1 MASTIKF
8 SRPPILAFLLLLL
21 MSFLYIS
28 LAAYCGSMGG
38 SSGESSPVSSGGGSS
53 FSPVGRGSSSWD
65 YIDSGGS
72 RGQGGGRRGS
82 KVDVIIFVTGV
93 VILVLFCAGFMIAFC
108 CSEYQKDR
116 KRKKSEQYRREPIKS
131 EQYTLI
137 MVQVGLMGKALSLQN
152 ELNEISSTA
161 NTSTARGWHRI
172 LTKTVS
178 AFLRYPEYMI
188 SGFSSVEK
196 YSTTGVV
203 LMRFKQ
209 LSSEENEKCHAGSL
223 VNFNNVNIQRE
234 GVPGKNYSKFICFK
248 YFL

>member
-8 SRPPILAFLLLLL
+8 SGPPIDLAFLLLLL

-38 SSGESSPVSSGGGSS
+38 SSGESSPVSSGGDSS
-53 FSPVGRGSSSWD
+53 FSSGGRGSYSWD

-108 CSEYQKDR
+108 CSEYQRDR

-131 EQYTLI
+131 EQYMLI
-137 MVQVGLMGKALSLQN
+137 MVQVHS
-152 ELNEISSTA
+152 EY
-161 NTSTARGWHRI
+161 RI
-172 LTKTVS
+172 VIVFW
-178 AFLRYPEYMI
+178 FL
-188 SGFSSVEK
+188 
-196 YSTTGVV
+196 
-203 LMRFKQ
+203 
-209 LSSEENEKCHAGSL
+209 
-223 VNFNNVNIQRE
+223 
-234 GVPGKNYSKFICFK
+234 
-248 YFL
+248 